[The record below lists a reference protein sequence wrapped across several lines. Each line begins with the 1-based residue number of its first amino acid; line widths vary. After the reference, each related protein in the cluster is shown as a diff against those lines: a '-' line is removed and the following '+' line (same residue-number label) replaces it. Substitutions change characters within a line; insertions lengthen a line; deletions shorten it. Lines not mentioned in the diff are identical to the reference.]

1 MKIRALVVDDSAL
14 MRKYLTEILNQDRDI
29 EVVDTARDGEEAV
42 NKVMVLRPDVVTLD
56 LNMPKMDG
64 LTALQIIMDR
74 APCAVV
80 VISSLTQRG
89 ALTTFEALALGAVD
103 YVAKPEGTVSLGI
116 RKLGDEIRAKVKA
129 AAGANHTILRQRRSR
144 KRAEIPPPPKVKDA
158 AGNMDKL
165 VIIGV
170 STGGPRVLEEI
181 LPNLP
186 ADLPAAV
193 IVVQHM
199 PENFTAAFARRMDN
213 VCSLT
218 VKEAENGEVLA
229 AGKVV
234 VAKGGHHLKVDKAL
248 GTGALRVRLSRET
261 YGSLYVPSVSVTLAS
276 ARRCLEARRI
286 VGVLLTGMGD
296 DGADEMV
303 ALRREGGFTIA
314 ESAETAVVWGMPGEA
329 WRRGGAEVLA
339 PAYEIAKLIDQ
350 AVRRPV

>member
-1 MKIRALVVDDSAL
+1 
-14 MRKYLTEILNQDRDI
+14 MRKYLMEILNQDPRL

-42 NKVMVLRPDVVTLD
+42 SKALALRPDVVTLD

-64 LTALQIIMDR
+64 LTALQLIMER
-74 APCAVV
+74 APCPVV

-116 RKLGDEIRAKVKA
+116 KRLAEEIRAKVKA
-129 AAGANHTILRQRRSR
+129 AAVANRAILRERRSR
-144 KRAEIPPPPKVKDA
+144 AETPPPPKAKHA
-158 AGNMDKL
+158 ADTMDKL

-213 VCSLT
+213 ICPLT
-218 VKEAENGEVLA
+218 VKEAEHGELLT
-229 AGKVV
+229 AGKIV
-234 VAKGGHHLKVDKAL
+234 VAKGGHHLKVDRVL
-248 GTGALRVRLSRET
+248 GTGALRVRLSRDT
-261 YGSLYVPSVSVTLAS
+261 GGGLYVPSVNVTLAS